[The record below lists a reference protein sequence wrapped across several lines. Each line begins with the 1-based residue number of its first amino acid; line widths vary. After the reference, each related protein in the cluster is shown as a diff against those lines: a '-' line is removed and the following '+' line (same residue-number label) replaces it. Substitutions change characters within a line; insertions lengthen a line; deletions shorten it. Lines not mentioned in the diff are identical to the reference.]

1 LSLISFGAWASTSL
15 YFDDME
21 RAVWNSDCGSI
32 ADSGIDMLILGLLRD
47 LRVGGE
53 AASIP
58 EAVAAWA
65 RVEAAFFFAWLLLWL
80 DGENRIGC
88 VVSIALQ

>member
-1 LSLISFGAWASTSL
+1 MISFAAWASTSL
-15 YFDDME
+15 YLGDME

-32 ADSGIDMLILGLLRD
+32 ADSGIDMLILSLLRD
-47 LRVGGE
+47 LRLGGE
-53 AASIP
+53 AASIT

-80 DGENRIGC
+80 DGENRISC